1 MRTLDY
7 QTNDSVASIVLTRE
21 ASRNALDELLIMEMG
36 EALRTAESDGSRALV
51 ITGTGSAFC
60 AGADLKMV
68 TSLMEIGPAAV
79 TDRFLIPL
87 QAMLAS
93 LRNLRLP
100 VIAAVNGAC
109 FAGGLEMV
117 LCCDLILAADTARFS
132 DAHARHGLLP
142 AAGGVH
148 GLLRSVGS
156 FKAREMLFT
165 GDEYS
170 AQDMLTAGLVS
181 RVVPPSELTVQA
193 QGLAKRLCERSPAG
207 LACMK
212 KMVAVE
218 ENLEWTAAA
227 QRELDITSAR
237 LRGKDPVEGLR
248 AFHEKRKPVFTDP
261 A

>member
-1 MRTLDY
+1 MKTLSY
-7 QTNDSVASIVLTRE
+7 QTTGSVASIVLTRE

-36 EALRTAESDGSRALV
+36 EALHTAGSDGSRVLV
-51 ITGTGSAFC
+51 ITGTGTAFC

-68 TSLMEIGPAAV
+68 SSLMEIGPTAV
-79 TDRFLIPL
+79 TERFLVPL
-87 QAMLAS
+87 QTMLTS

-170 AQDMLTAGLVS
+170 AQDMLIAGIVS
-181 RVVPPSELTVQA
+181 RVVPASKLNGQA
-193 QGLAKRLCERSPAG
+193 QELAQRLCERSPAG

-212 KMVAVE
+212 KMVAIE
-218 ENLEWTAAA
+218 ENLEWAAA
-227 QRELDITSAR
+227 ARCELEITSAR
-237 LRGKDPVEGLR
+237 LHGKDPVEGLR
-248 AFHEKRKPVFTDP
+248 AFQERRKPVFTDP